1 MMVGEGVLVGVVRGR
16 GRWLGG
22 VPLLEGGSLARLE
35 AVLERHAVV
44 VVVQALEGLE
54 DFLVVTL
61 AMKKIKI
68 KVESREKG
76 YGNKNLKSKV
86 I

>member
-1 MMVGEGVLVGVVRGR
+1 MVIEGLVERQLMVVGKGVVVVVRGR

-22 VPLLEGGSLARLE
+22 VARGLARLE

-44 VVVQALEGLE
+44 VVVQVLEGLE

-61 AMKKIKI
+61 AMKKK
-68 KVESREKG
+68 
-76 YGNKNLKSKV
+76 
-86 I
+86 